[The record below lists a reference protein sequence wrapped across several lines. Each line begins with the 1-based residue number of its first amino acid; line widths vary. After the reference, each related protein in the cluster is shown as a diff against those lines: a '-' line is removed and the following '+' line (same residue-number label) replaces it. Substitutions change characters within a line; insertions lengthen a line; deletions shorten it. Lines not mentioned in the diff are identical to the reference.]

1 MRIGLV
7 VDSACD
13 LPGDYLRKNDFTIL
27 PITVRIGDEIRE
39 DQRDEQV
46 TLDFLRSHIAEQ
58 GATAETM
65 PFSVEQITD
74 LFLKRLVID
83 YDYVF
88 CMTITRTRSPIYDN
102 ALQASYAILNE
113 YRPIRAAAGHDTP
126 FALRVIDTG
135 AAWCARVV
143 NAVKHRA
150 RVALNGQRM
159 ARGLV
164 RATQFQPETE
174 SSVDWVRGACPPR
187 NFTCCSPTLGTVS
200 TQVAC
205 SSKVQGADHGH
216 EKAFLIACR
225 FPHMRVTAGPNTGW
239 GRWWW
244 WRCWRRRC
252 RWWRSRWQCRWWR
265 SRWQC
270 RWWRSE
276 FGEHRQ
282 RGWSSRTSQHNLWQ
296 R

>member
-88 CMTITRTRSPIYDN
+88 CMTITKTRSPV
-102 ALQASYAILNE
+102 
-113 YRPIRAAAGHDTP
+113 
-126 FALRVIDTG
+126 F
-135 AAWCARVV
+135 
-143 NAVKHRA
+143 
-150 RVALNGQRM
+150 
-159 ARGLV
+159 
-164 RATQFQPETE
+164 
-174 SSVDWVRGACPPR
+174 
-187 NFTCCSPTLGTVS
+187 
-200 TQVAC
+200 
-205 SSKVQGADHGH
+205 
-216 EKAFLIACR
+216 
-225 FPHMRVTAGPNTGW
+225 
-239 GRWWW
+239 
-244 WRCWRRRC
+244 
-252 RWWRSRWQCRWWR
+252 
-265 SRWQC
+265 
-270 RWWRSE
+270 
-276 FGEHRQ
+276 
-282 RGWSSRTSQHNLWQ
+282 
-296 R
+296 